1 MPVNASTG
9 GRMTELERYLA
20 EEIAEDHVDGIIT
33 RREAMR
39 RLALLGVGASAATA
53 MITAEAQARAR
64 GKNKHGDH
72 GHGHGD
78 GKVTAWAP
86 VVTTPITFPGPN
98 GTLMGAWAQSAQARV
113 KGGVL

>member
-39 RLALLGVGASAATA
+39 RLALLGVGATAASA
-53 MITAEAQARAR
+53 MITAEARARDR
-64 GKNKHGDH
+64 GKNSGHDHG
-72 GHGHGD
+72 GHGHPD
-78 GKVTAWAP
+78 GRVTAWAP
-86 VVTTPITFPGPN
+86 VATQPITFPGPN
-98 GTLMGAWAQSAQARV
+98 GTLMGAW
-113 KGGVL
+113 

>member
-39 RLALLGVGASAATA
+39 RLALLGVGAATA
-53 MITAEAQARAR
+53 TARITAEAQARDR
-64 GKNKHGDH
+64 GKNQGGDH
-72 GHGHGD
+72 GHGHDHGD

-86 VVTTPITFPGPN
+86 VATAPITFAGPTS
-98 GTLMGAWAQSAQARV
+98 TL
-113 KGGVL
+113 